1 MEFFEKIFDGLTEL
15 ATKLPAAPVGAYF
28 LVVLLGIAVAAAL
41 VGLSFLGSRA
51 GKLKS
56 ACRRIIAYLDDES
69 SVGEDNVADFTA
81 ECFGAKVPAPLREAW
96 VQFVGVRFGY
106 PSEIVSESGVFDKIV
121 RRNVSIRASIFIAV
135 ALILTAFFAFWG
147 LGSMGTAAVGVAL
160 CLGLLLSA
168 IGYIV
173 LVVAGRKQYMTALSM
188 FREMQDMLDAK
199 VDLQAERDYSVDV
212 APLTEIA
219 AVIDGIVSRNSA
231 RPAPELDPT
240 AGEENEEPGKGDA
253 PGESE
258 EGAEPAS
265 TAEEETAAEE
275 APEGEASG
283 EETPLEEVAEEDGIV
298 VLPPLSEESG
308 DAVSPEEGGAVP
320 LDETSESGDAGEAGF
335 SPLGRYGGGLAYEL
349 TPLELA
355 AEAAENDAHRSPTS
369 EEINREYEVAM
380 FGRKKKQQQAQA
392 QAAAAAAPQ
401 PVDYDNMMVESELIE
416 DDGED
421 YVLVRPGV
429 RPASL
434 EGLNIAVHPAAESSV
449 TVSLEPEVVY
459 VEENLDEGD
468 EEVKAPRLAKMPH
481 LVDYVLTMKLS
492 RSMKIRV
499 AMLMLQAYNVFKN
512 SPENKAIVI
521 QCLTKIIQS
530 IMADRAAE
538 KAAAEKAA
546 AEAAAAAGEAA
557 ADNADAAP
565 AEA

>member
-1 MEFFEKIFDGLTEL
+1 MDFFRTIFDGL
-15 ATKLPAAPVGAYF
+15 
-28 LVVLLGIAVAAAL
+28 
-41 VGLSFLGSRA
+41 VGLSEKFPSAEVGVFAIAAFVALVLAAVVIGLTFLGSGA
-51 GKLKS
+51 AKFKS
-56 ACRRIIAYLDDES
+56 ACRRVLAYLDDES

-160 CLGLLLSA
+160 CLGLLFSA

-219 AVIDGIVSRNSA
+219 AIIDGIVSRNSA
-231 RPAPELDPT
+231 RPAPELDLT
-240 AGEENEEPGKGDA
+240 AGEESEGPGKGDA

-298 VLPPLSEESG
+298 VLPPLPEESG

-401 PVDYDNMMVESELIE
+401 PVDYDNMTVESELIE

-546 AEAAAAAGEAA
+546 AEAAAAGEAA

-565 AEA
+565 TEA

>member
-1 MEFFEKIFDGLTEL
+1 MKIVAETVQSEAFAHSLLDKIRRFLSHCGLPDALQGRYDPWIYTVIVAFAALAAMCILRFFASQLC
-15 ATKLPAAPVGAYF
+15 AKLRHRKKGTLSHEIADSQLIARLLWTLPP
-28 LVVLLGIAVAAAL
+28 LVVLIMLQLAFTHLSPALQFVERLCAIAVVSITVWAINTLITAIWNVISAKGDL
-41 VGLSFLGSRA
+41 RNRPMKGMIQIIRGLLA
-51 GKLKS
+51 G
-56 ACRRIIAYLDDES
+56 
-69 SVGEDNVADFTA
+69 F
-81 ECFGAKVPAPLREAW
+81 W
-96 VQFVGVRFGY
+96 V
-106 PSEIVSESGVFDKIV
+106 IVS
-121 RRNVSIRASIFIAV
+121 VSILIERSPM
-135 ALILTAFFAFWG
+135 ALITG
-147 LGSMGTAAVGVAL
+147 LGAFAAVGVAL
-160 CLGLLLSA
+160 CLGLLFSA

-231 RPAPELDPT
+231 RPAPELDLT
-240 AGEENEEPGKGDA
+240 AGEESEEPGKGDA

-335 SPLGRYGGGLAYEL
+335 SPLGRYGGGLVCEL

-380 FGRKKKQQQAQA
+380 FGRKKKHAQF
-392 QAAAAAAPQ
+392 
-401 PVDYDNMMVESELIE
+401 NTM
-416 DDGED
+416 DDS
-421 YVLVRPGV
+421 R
-429 RPASL
+429 
-434 EGLNIAVHPAAESSV
+434 V
-449 TVSLEPEVVY
+449 TVY
-459 VEENLDEGD
+459 D
-468 EEVKAPRLAKMPH
+468 
-481 LVDYVLTMKLS
+481 
-492 RSMKIRV
+492 
-499 AMLMLQAYNVFKN
+499 FKRR
-512 SPENKAIVI
+512 I
-521 QCLTKIIQS
+521 QCLFESYRSTDYRLYSGLSEEEMKPKIDRHLEALFAGDVDDGNGDMLDNIIFGPYRESVPYLNIQRLNHKDMNRRLVARRVS
-530 IMADRAAE
+530 DRADFE
-538 KAAAEKAA
+538 KIRNERQNELERLEQEYEDVCSKMATVE
-546 AEAAAAAGEAA
+546 EG
-557 ADNADAAP
+557 
-565 AEA
+565 

>member
-1 MEFFEKIFDGLTEL
+1 MEFFEKIFDGLTGL

-41 VGLSFLGSRA
+41 VGLTFLGSRA

-160 CLGLLLSA
+160 CLGLLFSA

-231 RPAPELDPT
+231 RPAPELDLT
-240 AGEENEEPGKGDA
+240 AGEESEGPGKGDA

-275 APEGEASG
+275 APEGETSG

-380 FGRKKKQQQAQA
+380 FGRKKKQQAQA

-401 PVDYDNMMVESELIE
+401 PVDYDNMTVESELIE

-565 AEA
+565 TEA

>member
-160 CLGLLLSA
+160 CLGLLFSA

-231 RPAPELDPT
+231 RPAPELDLT
-240 AGEENEEPGKGDA
+240 AGEESEEPGKGDA

-565 AEA
+565 TEA

>member
-41 VGLSFLGSRA
+41 VGLTFLGSRA

-106 PSEIVSESGVFDKIV
+106 PSEI
-121 RRNVSIRASIFIAV
+121 AV

-160 CLGLLLSA
+160 CLGLLFSA

-219 AVIDGIVSRNSA
+219 AIIDGIVSRNSA
-231 RPAPELDPT
+231 RPAPELDLT
-240 AGEENEEPGKGDA
+240 AGEESEGPGKGDA

-265 TAEEETAAEE
+265 TAEEETAAEQAPAGEE
-275 APEGEASG
+275 AGG
-283 EETPLEEVAEEDGIV
+283 ETPLEEVAEEDGIV
-298 VLPPLSEESG
+298 VLPPLSEEGG

-335 SPLGRYGGGLAYEL
+335 SPLGRYGGGLVYEL